1 MQINKNDHVICFDV
15 DDTLV
20 MWDYPINL
28 DSWIVRVG
36 GYQVTPHLYHIEAI
50 KKAKARG
57 HYVIVWSQ
65 GGQEWASE
73 VVRTLQLQDYVDLV
87 MCKPKWIFDDLPPDA
102 WMKRFYKELK

>member
-1 MQINKNDHVICFDV
+1 MQVIKNDHIIGFDV

-20 MWDYPINL
+20 MWDLPDTDL
-28 DSWIVRVG
+28 RVG
-36 GYQVTPHLYHIEAI
+36 GYPVKVHKEHVEAI

-57 HYVIVWSQ
+57 HFVIVWSQ
-65 GGQEWASE
+65 GGQEWANE

-87 MCKPKWIFDDLPPDA
+87 MCKPKWIFDDLPADA